1 MAKINERIKERR
13 TQLGLT
19 LLQIANRLGV
29 KEATVQRYESGEI
42 KNIKHETIIKLAEI
56 LECSPT
62 YLMGWDTDKTSKQS
76 YVTKGQAKVDPSIFC
91 ENLYN
96 LMKENNVDTGMLSL
110 DMGFD
115 QKDIASWLSGKTVPS
130 SDIVLSLANYFGVD
144 TTALTNTMQR
154 TRCSFSDQ
162 RMSESPGPAIVMG
175 HGGPGGQR
183 RVGAPRKQLLQLYDI
198 LNDMTDQQ
206 LKVVADLAKNLKD
219 MDKKGK

>member
-1 MAKINERIKERR
+1 MESFSRRLRMAMDKVGISQSELCKR
-13 TQLGLT
+13 TAIPKSAISQYL
-19 LLQIANRLGV
+19 
-29 KEATVQRYESGEI
+29 SGGF
-42 KNIKHETIIKLAEI
+42 KPKQTRTAKLAEA
-56 LECSPT
+56 LNVSEAW
-62 YLMGWDTDKTSKQS
+62 LMGFDVPAGRQTMRDEINPIT
-76 YVTKGQAKVDPSIFC
+76 FC

-115 QKDIASWLSGKTVPS
+115 QKDIASWLSGKTVPP

-154 TRCSFSDQ
+154 TRFSFSAQ
-162 RMSESPGPAIVMG
+162 RMAESPGPAIVMG

-183 RVGAPRKQLLQLYDI
+183 RVGAPRKQLLELYDI

-219 MDKKGK
+219 MAKKGK